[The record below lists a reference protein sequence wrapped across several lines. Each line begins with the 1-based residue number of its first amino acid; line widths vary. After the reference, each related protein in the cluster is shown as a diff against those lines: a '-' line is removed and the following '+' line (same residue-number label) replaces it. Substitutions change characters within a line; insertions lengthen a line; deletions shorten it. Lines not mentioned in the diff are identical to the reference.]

1 MRTSMRLMFTE
12 NMGTK
17 ILALV
22 ITLFLWFL
30 VLGRRDFVLTKD
42 IDFELKT
49 NAEYSIMNQSAD
61 RIRVRVSGP
70 RLSLKKFK
78 EENHFLI
85 LNLQNFSEGLH
96 DIDIPNQ
103 KIELPAGVKILS
115 VRPNRIRVEIQR
127 NK

>member
-1 MRTSMRLMFTE
+1 MKKSFGNFLSE
-12 NMGTK
+12 NLATK

-49 NAEYSIMNQSAD
+49 NTQYSIMNQSAD

-78 EENHFLI
+78 EENHLLI
-85 LNLQNFSEGLH
+85 LNLQNFTDGLH

-103 KIELPAGVKILS
+103 KIELPTGVKILS
-115 VRPNRIRVEIQR
+115 VRPNRIRVEIQK

>member
-1 MRTSMRLMFTE
+1 MKRLTPFFLE

-49 NAEYSIMNQSAD
+49 NVEYSIMNQSAD
-61 RIRVRVSGP
+61 KIRVRVSGP

-78 EENHFLI
+78 EENHYLI

-103 KIELPAGVKILS
+103 KIELPSGVKILS
-115 VRPNRIRVEIQR
+115 VRPNRIRVEIQKNR
-127 NK
+127 